1 MTDFRKP
8 FFRNSQIVDL
18 SNLKQKPVQVQ
29 RLPKPPVFFN
39 KIQGNTLADET
50 ALQEFNNYKYK
61 NGEEKEAIKILKTKF
76 PEQPVDAETL
86 ERQQQELIANQIR
99 NLENI
104 RFYFIFFIFRLSKF
118 F

>member
-1 MTDFRKP
+1 M
-8 FFRNSQIVDL
+8 

-29 RLPKPPVFFN
+29 RLPKPPVVLN
-39 KIQGNTLADET
+39 KIQDNMLADET
-50 ALQEFNNYKYK
+50 ALHEFNNYKYK
-61 NGEEKEAIKILKTKF
+61 NGEGKEAIKILKTKF

-104 RFYFIFFIFRLSKF
+104 RFHFNLFIFTLCKLF
-118 F
+118 